1 MANAN
6 DTDIKSVIQ
15 NHMDLNQIL
24 SYAVVDR
31 AIRHDDGPFHWYGNL
46 WGICEPHNFWYENP
60 TTNKLHL
67 IPWDLDNAFEN
78 IIEDANPVTPIADE
92 WGDTTDNCQIF
103 SSYGEWNITQKS
115 AACDRIVGGLARF
128 EVEYQQLKDILI
140 NGPMSEQTVNLLI
153 DQWLTKS
160 EMQQ

>member
-46 WGICEPHNFWYENP
+46 WVYVNR
-60 TTNKLHL
+60 T
-67 IPWDLDNAFEN
+67 
-78 IIEDANPVTPIADE
+78 
-92 WGDTTDNCQIF
+92 IF
-103 SSYGEWNITQKS
+103 LRKSY
-115 AACDRIVGGLARF
+115 
-128 EVEYQQLKDILI
+128 YQ
-140 NGPMSEQTVNLLI
+140 
-153 DQWLTKS
+153 
-160 EMQQ
+160 